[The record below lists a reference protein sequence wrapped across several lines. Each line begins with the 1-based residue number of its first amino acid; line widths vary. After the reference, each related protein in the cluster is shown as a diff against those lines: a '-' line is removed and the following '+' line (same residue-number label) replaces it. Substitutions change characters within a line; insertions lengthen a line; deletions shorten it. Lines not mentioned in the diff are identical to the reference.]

1 MGRKSSVTFE
11 MVSAAFDGLVA
22 SGVVRP
28 SAKAVRDYLSSK
40 ALPGAEIGSL
50 GTFQK
55 HLDAISD
62 RKISGDGVQ
71 LGKPVLPDDLTQAAV
86 RAIVSAGKSARDEV
100 RAEIDAQKLQIQEL
114 NDESVR
120 YEQEF
125 DRLNDELELCTNQ
138 KNVAETLVV
147 SMTSDLSDIKRQ
159 AQLDSKA
166 QILLQE
172 ACGELSVKNALL
184 DQMIKVVEEREV
196 QSNKRSD
203 DQKDEFASLEQ
214 KLIDAMEIVRAN
226 EATERAAKFSAEKNV
241 DLLKAKVDALEV
253 NLAAES
259 ARNLQLMC
267 LVKSQEDLGVQYAA
281 SDATNRELRVQIDM
295 LKNELLR
302 NHKLEQIFQNLP
314 VDSVGNRNYT

>member
-86 RAIVSAGKSARDEV
+86 RAIVSAGKSAREEV

-147 SMTSDLSDIKRQ
+147 SMTSDISDIKRQ

-166 QILLQE
+166 RILRQ
-172 ACGELSVKNALL
+172 
-184 DQMIKVVEEREV
+184 
-196 QSNKRSD
+196 
-203 DQKDEFASLEQ
+203 
-214 KLIDAMEIVRAN
+214 DA
-226 EATERAAKFSAEKNV
+226 
-241 DLLKAKVDALEV
+241 
-253 NLAAES
+253 
-259 ARNLQLMC
+259 
-267 LVKSQEDLGVQYAA
+267 
-281 SDATNRELRVQIDM
+281 
-295 LKNELLR
+295 
-302 NHKLEQIFQNLP
+302 
-314 VDSVGNRNYT
+314 